1 MATRTFDIE
10 INGISQSVSAIDSLL
25 SRLDEL
31 EDKLNG
37 LGGNVDL
44 SGMRSDLQS
53 IREQLSGNVDDW
65 EDISDR
71 IEDATQQVIR
81 LERAYDNIVNPFDER
96 EIRDYTSQVE
106 RLEDAVEDVA
116 DASRRVGDLGNIEDS
131 ARESTQEVSRL
142 ADELDRVREA
152 SRGIDST
159 ITVTIQGM
167 TYEFKN
173 VNKAINELQ
182 DRLRTLTATGQQN
195 TREFREITDTL
206 LNLQAVSRQTAR
218 AIDDAFSG
226 GLQSIVSGISSLTS
240 VAAIGQGISQLFGTE
255 NSALDES
262 IQKFTALSL
271 VLQGFI
277 ALQQQINTQTSG
289 VARAFQTLSSW
300 TKPLADGIV
309 KVGGAATGLSKFSK
323 YLDKLKA
330 IDLSE
335 QINQLT
341 AFASVD
347 IDANDAWGRLVDTL
361 NEIKDELGEDI
372 DTRSIKNAAIQFA
385 DLSMVINEIKDNFES
400 GLIDEEQFNRAM
412 SAVERFRENLSED
425 AIEAGRLTQEMQQL
439 HILFMGTPA
448 PLTRM
453 QRGLLAVRAGFNMVS
468 TAIKSL
474 MRSTVILLAIQLAI
488 EAISKAFEWLQKGWT
503 WFAGDDSLVNAMD
516 TAKAAIDATKKS
528 VEDYTKELQKL
539 QDTKVISNYTRLTE
553 AVKEYNKALQETVNN
568 QKALNLMTNETIKSL
583 GQSLNRRNTW
593 FTGADIRNAEDFRQQ
608 FELLQKAVEAGVDR
622 FKALEGASAELKE
635 KFGGNWF
642 QELWN
647 TASDARADF
656 AEAQKAVISDIAYR
670 INNLDLSKG
679 EEEIKGFI
687 DVLSTPMYQVSL
699 ANIEKLFPEDEYYK
713 VLQANIQQIRDYYDQ
728 IKNMQLQAEIEAQKI
743 NDQVTKNNIA
753 AIRNRFKREREEM
766 KNNMELELRD
776 ATDNEELKKSIRAKY
791 ATQEAQMLQS
801 QAKEARAAQN
811 NIENNKIAAMKEGLD
826 KQLAQL
832 EQQKKQEIQSA
843 RDSEVKVNEQIA
855 AINAKYDKLILD
867 AKRDFYNQRKRLL
880 AEYADYEKQIM
891 YEISNLDIEIDKR
904 QLSNIYKERAD
915 ALGFSEETLDN
926 VRDFYDKLRDLD
938 NREAEIA
945 MKDNIKQIELRQ
957 QNELDKEDAAY
968 RQRNQQLEDYLR
980 EGLLTQKEYDDLYAK
995 EQVLH
1000 LAKIKSIQD
1009 NADQDLLDL
1018 DRQFQET
1025 LKNNNI
1031 AAINERINAIIDAY
1045 NEIRPQMK
1053 ISNLGIIDFKATRN
1067 ELKLAKV
1074 EYTNLFKE
1082 LATERDNLEKQFAEK
1097 KISFI
1102 DYRQAKKE
1110 LDSFEKDL
1118 KQSMKDLDLTL
1129 SQLITMTIQSITQYV
1144 SQYLNVL
1151 SDMWNVYNEMKMRQI
1166 EQEQA
1171 RLEEEYN
1178 MLEEAYRKQEE
1189 LTKKHTD
1196 KLNDIES
1203 ELKTSR
1209 GDRRAHL
1216 IEQLNAER
1224 DAMLKSLE
1232 EEQRIQA
1239 QKEENQKKQDALE
1252 KKRREQEKKNS
1263 IVQATINTFTA
1274 VTNALAVQP
1283 WFVGLALSAVALG
1296 LGMAN
1301 VAMIKKQKYAKGGLL
1316 KGASHNNGGIPVG
1329 QTGIEVEGNEY
1340 VVNKRST
1347 QKNLPLIDYINS
1359 ADRKLTRDDLLAFFD
1374 RGRTNVK
1381 KTVKGKYADGGIL
1394 PSIKVPEYDNTIVIQ
1409 DDRPVVVEVV
1419 DIVNSADNYRQVQ
1432 VLAGLTGKTV

>member
-131 ARESTQEVSRL
+131 ARESTQEVGRL

-240 VAAIGQGISQLFGTE
+240 VAAIGQGISQLFGSN
-255 NSALDES
+255 NSALNES

-277 ALQQQINTQTSG
+277 ALQQQLNQQTGWVAKSFQILKNVADPTVNALGNVASKIPGWEKLVAVTKKFEAINLIQQKESLLEIAKTQPQNQLAWEELYATLKNIDSAAVDVMEDMDGNFRMFDDLPEQLEAIRRNIDNLDAFDPDTYDQAREAVDRFTQSLTEQGQQAVRVQEQLRGYGVYFGQLPTSLTRTQ
-289 VARAFQTLSSW
+289 RAF
-300 TKPLADGIV
+300 
-309 KVGGAATGLSKFSK
+309 
-323 YLDKLKA
+323 
-330 IDLSE
+330 
-335 QINQLT
+335 
-341 AFASVD
+341 
-347 IDANDAWGRLVDTL
+347 
-361 NEIKDELGEDI
+361 
-372 DTRSIKNAAIQFA
+372 
-385 DLSMVINEIKDNFES
+385 
-400 GLIDEEQFNRAM
+400 
-412 SAVERFRENLSED
+412 
-425 AIEAGRLTQEMQQL
+425 
-439 HILFMGTPA
+439 
-448 PLTRM
+448 
-453 QRGLLAVRAGFNMVS
+453 LAVGRGAQAAAAG
-468 TAIKSL
+468 IKAL
-474 MRSTVILLAIQLAI
+474 VRSTIILGLIQLAV
-488 EAISKAFEWLQKGWT
+488 EAISWAFEGLQKLWT
-503 WFAGDDSLVNAMD
+503 WFSGDDSLVDNFE

-528 VEDYTKELQKL
+528 LEDYNKELQKL

-553 AVKEYNKALQETVNN
+553 ALKEYNKALQETVNN

-583 GQSLNRRNTW
+583 GQQLNRRNTW

-622 FKALEGASAELKE
+622 FKALEGASEELKQ

-642 QELWN
+642 REVWN

-679 EEEIKGFI
+679 EAEIKGFI

-728 IKNMQLQAEIEAQKI
+728 IQQMQVQAEIEAQKI

-776 ATDNEELKKSIRAKY
+776 AADNEELKKSIRAKY
-791 ATQEAQMLQS
+791 ATQEAQMLQN

-811 NIENNKIAAMKEGLD
+811 NIENNKIAAMQEGLD

-867 AKRDFYNQRKRLL
+867 AKREFYNQKKRLL
-880 AEYADYEKQIM
+880 DEYADYEKQIM
-891 YEISNLDIEIDKR
+891 YEIANIDIQLDLR

-945 MKDNIKQIELRQ
+945 MKDNTKMIELRL
-957 QNELDKEDAAY
+957 QNELDKEDASY
-968 RQRNQQLEDYLR
+968 RQRNQQLEEHLR

-1000 LAKIKSIQD
+1000 LSRIKSLQD
-1009 NADQDLLDL
+1009 QADQDLLDL

-1031 AAINERINAIIDAY
+1031 TAINERINAIIDAY
-1045 NEIRPQMK
+1045 NQIRPQMK

-1067 ELKLAKV
+1067 ELKLAKA

-1097 KISFI
+1097 KITFI

-1110 LDSFEKDL
+1110 LDNFERDL

-1224 DAMLKSLE
+1224 DAMIKSLE

-1381 KTVKGKYADGGIL
+1381 KTVKGKYADGGVL